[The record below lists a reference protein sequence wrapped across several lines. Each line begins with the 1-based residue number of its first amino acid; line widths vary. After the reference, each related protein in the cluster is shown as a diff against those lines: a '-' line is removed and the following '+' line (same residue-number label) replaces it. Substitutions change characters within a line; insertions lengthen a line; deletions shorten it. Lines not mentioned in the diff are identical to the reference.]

1 MDIDYGRLLPQN
13 EYQNSEGYGFRGK
26 LPESLTMR
34 MTLWYDNTLLA
45 KFNGDH
51 QKLRKALLAVVENT
65 KKKYLQSPTLIIKIN
80 PLIESIRHINKNVIF
95 SKNVLNELRKFD
107 SETSV
112 NCFFVENAPGQGE
125 KGVMG
130 RARYPMP
137 CPKSNINQYGNIRQ
151 ATNIFAHELG
161 HNLDMT

>member
-51 QKLRKALLAVVENT
+51 QKLKKALAAVVENT

-80 PLIESIRHINKNVIF
+80 PLIESIRHINKDIF
-95 SKNVLNELRKFD
+95 IHVGVSNELRKFYA
-107 SETSV
+107 EASV
-112 NCFFVENAPGQGE
+112 NCFFVHNN
-125 KGVMG
+125 KGDAEG
-130 RARYPMP
+130 RGSYPRP
-137 CPKSNINQYGNIRQ
+137 CPDFNINIYRDLHE

-161 HNLDMT
+161 HNLDMR

>member
-51 QKLRKALLAVVENT
+51 QKLKKALAAVVENT

-80 PLIESIRHINKNVIF
+80 PLIESIRHINKDIF
-95 SKNVLNELRKFD
+95 IHVGVSNELRKFYA
-107 SETSV
+107 EASV
-112 NCFFVENAPGQGE
+112 NCFFVHNN
-125 KGVMG
+125 KGDAEG
-130 RARYPMP
+130 RGSYPRP
-137 CPKSNINQYGNIRQ
+137 CPDFNINLYRDLHRASI
-151 ATNIFAHELG
+151 TFAHELG